1 MSNANIMSVPFH
13 LRANDITKH
22 ILNIDSRNR
31 DTPYDSRPTNFYYS
45 LLSPVKNVLRVRVTS
60 IEFPNNYFYFTKRR
74 GNTALE
80 ILYDKTN
87 PKSFILEIADG
98 NYLVSDMLD
107 AIRAELDA
115 ADPST
120 PMKWLTVDFDL
131 VSGAFQFTGTQPFA
145 INTVYKSKNRPFDY
159 GLGYNLGFSRKC
171 HLSRKIV
178 EGTTTTYTVT
188 SDQTA
193 YFGGDTYIFLQVN
206 DFSCVRQTI
215 HTYDN
220 TGRNLV
226 DEVDFTALA
235 KIILRQP
242 KNFMTFD
249 DYASQHAKE
258 VVFKTPVDLSRLQV
272 RVLDAYG
279 DELDMGSSQW
289 SFSLEVLEIENTTL
303 YNTIRDSVAL
313 QYV

>member
-1 MSNANIMSVPFH
+1 MSVPFH
-13 LRANDITKH
+13 LRANDINKH
-22 ILNIDSRNR
+22 ILNIDSRHR

-45 LLSPVKNVLRVRVTS
+45 LLTPVKNVLRVRVTS

-74 GNTALE
+74 GNVSFE
-80 ILYDKTN
+80 ILYDKAA
-87 PKSFILEIADG
+87 PKSYVIEIEDG
-98 NYLVSDMLD
+98 NYLVSDMLA
-107 AIRAELDA
+107 AIRADLAA

-120 PMKWLTVDFDL
+120 PMTWLTVDFDT
-131 VSGAFQFTGTQPFA
+131 VNGAFTFTGTQAFA
-145 INTVYKSKNRPFDY
+145 INTVYGSKNRAFDY
-159 GLGYNLGFSRKC
+159 GLGYNLGFTRKC
-171 HLSRKIV
+171 HLSKKIV
-178 EGTTTTYTVT
+178 AGSKTTYTVT
-188 SDQTA
+188 SDQAA
-193 YFGGDTYIFLQVN
+193 YFAGDSYIFLQVN

-220 TGRNLV
+220 TGRTIQ

-235 KIILRQP
+235 KVVLRQP
-242 KNFMTFD
+242 KNYMTFD

-279 DELDMGSSQW
+279 DELDLGGGQW

-303 YNTIRDSVAL
+303 YNAIRDSVAL

>member
-1 MSNANIMSVPFH
+1 MSVPFH
-13 LRANDITKH
+13 LRANDINKH

-31 DTPYDSRPTNFYYS
+31 DTPYDSRATNFYYS
-45 LLSPVKNVLRVRVTS
+45 LLAPVKNVLRVRVTS

-74 GNTALE
+74 GNVSFE
-80 ILYDKTN
+80 ILYDKVN
-87 PKSFILEIADG
+87 PKSYVIEIPDG
-98 NYLVSDMLD
+98 NYLAGDILT
-107 AIRAELDA
+107 AIREDLDS

-120 PMKWLTVDFDL
+120 PMAWLTMSFDP
-131 VSGAFQFTGTQPFA
+131 VSGTFTFTGTQPFA
-145 INTVYKSKNRPFDY
+145 INTVYGSKNRAFDY
-159 GLGYNLGFSRKC
+159 GLGYNLGFTRKC
-171 HLSRKIV
+171 HVSKKIV
-178 EGTTTTYTVT
+178 AGSKTTYTVT

-193 YFGGDTYIFLQVN
+193 YFAGDSYIFLQVN

-220 TGRNLV
+220 TGRKLI

-235 KIILRQP
+235 KVILRQP
-242 KNFMTFD
+242 KNYMTFD

-258 VVFKTPVDLSRLQV
+258 VVFKTPVDLTRLQV
-272 RVLDAYG
+272 RVLDTYG
-279 DELDMGSSQW
+279 DELDIGAGQW

-303 YNTIRDSVAL
+303 YNAIRDSVAL